1 MKKDF
6 EKIIHN
12 IEEGLSEVQ
21 QESLFGSDSTY
32 LENACVDYLR
42 YKGYSVRKPLIHPY
56 EIKKLND
63 LISLFYVLLSKHN
76 KDDELIYKNEKQ
88 DLKIAKSFVEV
99 IQNVDGLSKQV
110 AMKQCG
116 RIIQIVFKNI
126 DRFKFNI
133 PLTFGIFGQR
143 NMGWVTEL
151 AIKIINEE
159 IAEYKELMVE
169 KRIDEMMSRYSKEED
184 IGWSDDMIDTVLKKQ
199 KEN

>member
-1 MKKDF
+1 VKKDF